1 MGHLT
6 PLPDGSWGCLTM
18 RGRASF
24 VGIRS
29 IIVGYTA
36 DRQYHVSNHGHSGTT
51 RTPRTPDLLAVRS
64 QRILQQIFTRPYESH
79 LKSANPLRWPAVRTQ
94 VTAHVRLR
102 IAIAQAPPVGHF
114 LGPIPVE
121 PSIPLSNI
129 AFTYASF
136 TYASIL
142 LVSDQNQTSQLLKCV
157 HPVTN
162 TVSALSE

>member
-18 RGRASF
+18 RGRVSY

-64 QRILQQIFTRPYESH
+64 QRILQQISTRPYESH

-94 VTAHVRLR
+94 VTAHVRWR
-102 IAIAQAPPVGHF
+102 VAEAPPVGHF

-142 LVSDQNQTSQLLKCV
+142 LVSDRDQTSQLLKCV